1 MVTGGEMAPKSVEN
15 FETACVI
22 DEKLVL
28 HPFAFRTHT
37 HNHGVAVSGW
47 KVGALGL
54 AWNIKKLSLRLKFL
68 LMTEDWV

>member
-1 MVTGGEMAPKSVEN
+1 MSVDDDLRAGVLLMVTGGEMAPKSVEN

-47 KVGALGL
+47 KVR
-54 AWNIKKLSLRLKFL
+54 SP
-68 LMTEDWV
+68 